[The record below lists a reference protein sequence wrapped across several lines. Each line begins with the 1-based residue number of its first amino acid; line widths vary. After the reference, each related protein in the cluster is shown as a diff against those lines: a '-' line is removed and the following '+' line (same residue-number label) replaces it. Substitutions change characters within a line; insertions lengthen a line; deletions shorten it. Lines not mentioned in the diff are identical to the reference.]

1 MGENKIGLVLE
12 GGGMRGMYTCGI
24 LDVLMNEGIEFGG
37 AAGVSAGAAFGCN
50 YKSRQ
55 PGRALRYN
63 KRFAGDPR
71 YSGLRSLLRTGNLFN
86 AEFCYHVV
94 PTEYDVFDTATF
106 ASNPMAFYAV
116 CMDVDTGKAV
126 YHRCTDGGYTDL
138 EWIRAS
144 ASMPIVSRV
153 VEIDGHRYL
162 DGGLADNIPLEFM
175 QQQGYAR
182 NVVILTQA
190 DDYRKQQ
197 SRAMPIARFLLRHY
211 PAVVKALENRPAH
224 YNEQVEQV
232 RECERAGNALVFR
245 PDTSLAISRTC
256 SDTAEMERVYNL
268 GRTQAL
274 ARLDEVKEFVR
285 F

>member
-197 SRAMPIARFLLRHY
+197 SRAMPL
-211 PAVVKALENRPAH
+211 PACCCAATLPWSRRSRTAPRTTTSKWSKCVSA
-224 YNEQVEQV
+224 
-232 RECERAGNALVFR
+232 NALATPSFSVPTPR
-245 PDTSLAISRTC
+245 WPSPAPAATPPKWNAST
-256 SDTAEMERVYNL
+256 T
-268 GRTQAL
+268 
-274 ARLDEVKEFVR
+274 
-285 F
+285 